1 MPTVKRARQWPAI
14 EMSSERQAGVWLPAE
29 VDLTIL
35 RLLSR
40 GRTIEYVA
48 RRVDLSERTV
58 RRRLRNIADDLGVD
72 SSIEAIVHAVRAG
85 LI

>member
-1 MPTVKRARQWPAI
+1 MNRVELVGAWRPTD
-14 EMSSERQAGVWLPAE
+14 

-40 GRTIEYVA
+40 GHTIDYIA
-48 RRVDLSERTV
+48 RRVDTSERTV
-58 RRRLRNIADDLGVD
+58 RRRLRRLADDLGVD
-72 SSIEAIVHAVRAG
+72 SSIEAVVHAVRAG

>member
-1 MPTVKRARQWPAI
+1 MQALWAI
-14 EMSSERQAGVWLPAE
+14 EMNGVDLAGAWRPTD

-40 GRTIEYVA
+40 GHTIDYIA
-48 RRVDLSERTV
+48 RRMDMSERTV
-58 RRRLRNIADDLGVD
+58 RRRLRSIADDVGVD
-72 SSIEAIVHAVRAG
+72 SSIEAVVHAVRTG

>member
-1 MPTVKRARQWPAI
+1 MEAGRRVQSWR
-14 EMSSERQAGVWLPAE
+14 SEGT
-29 VDLTIL
+29 DLAIL

-40 GRTIEYVA
+40 GHTIEYVA
-48 RRVDLSERTV
+48 RRVGLSERTV
-58 RRRLRNIADDLGVD
+58 RRRLRSVADDLGVD

>member
-1 MPTVKRARQWPAI
+1 MTVRVLWPAI
-14 EMSSERQAGVWLPAE
+14 EMSAEPEAGVWSPEELD
-29 VDLTIL
+29 VTIL

-58 RRRLRNIADDLGVD
+58 RRRLRAVADDLGVD
-72 SSIEAIVHAVRAG
+72 SSIEAVVYAVRAG